1 MTSHIQDDT
10 LDISIFETHIILDE
24 EDNDDH
30 SFQEQQDQREPQLV
44 EQDQNQT
51 PPQCQEKTY
60 SGIKNQM
67 SQGQ

>member
-44 EQDQNQT
+44 EQDQNKHHHSVRRKHT
-51 PPQCQEKTY
+51 LGSKT
-60 SGIKNQM
+60 KCHN
-67 SQGQ
+67 SQ